1 MGREGITYAQVLE
14 FEVTTVLN
22 EVAGDSRVVL
32 VGCTV
37 TDHRVVLIQVP
48 YPRISRHCR
57 VAFAETRRIEDLRCG
72 VIRGEH
78 IRIRLHEVHNV
89 ERKSAGENSRQVD
102 TFPCERQRQT
112 HLHLR
117 PWVTDGLLALLR
129 DTALTVIIKDE
140 VAHTRVLFLPVDTHL
155 LAIRIQRLTVRCVA
169 VRVIGVIVAP
179 IRQCQL
185 VIFIDLGL
193 VLEDA

>member
-1 MGREGITYAQVLE
+1 MGRESITYTQVLE

-48 YPRISRHCR
+48 YPRISRHGR
-57 VAFAETRRIEDLRCG
+57 VVLSETRRIEDLRRG

-78 IRIRLHEVHNV
+78 IRIRLHEVHDV

-102 TFPCERQRQT
+102 AFPCKGECQT

-117 PWVTDGLLALLR
+117 PWVTDGLLTLLR
-129 DTALTVIIKDE
+129 DTSLTVIIKDE
-140 VAHTRVLFLPVDTHL
+140 VAHTRILFLPIDTHL
-155 LAIRIQRLTVRCVA
+155 LAVSSQRLTVRRVTI
-169 VRVIGVIVAP
+169 RVIGVIVAP
-179 IRQCQL
+179 IRQRQL